1 MDFNAEEGDTKL
13 GNCEKVGFVI
23 ITKEFSG
30 PSRHNPGDFNYEV
43 ISENP
48 VPSSP
53 GRGNTFGLLRG
64 QYTVHEIEES
74 GGTVTKPM
82 PEGDLVY
89 EVTHSEGCSGTIS
102 ADETKACTV
111 TNTAVET

>member
-1 MDFNAEEGDTKL
+1 
-13 GNCEKVGFVI
+13 
-23 ITKEFSG
+23 
-30 PSRHNPGDFNYEV
+30 
-43 ISENP
+43 
-48 VPSSP
+48 
-53 GRGNTFGLLRG
+53 
-64 QYTVHEIEES
+64 
-74 GGTVTKPM
+74 M